1 MQILNSKGPQEV
13 VDNLHKESNIDKL
26 KNSKN

>member
-13 VDNLHKESNIDKL
+13 VDNLYKESKIDKL